1 VLARVN
7 SACLIRTLNRLC
19 SCDDGSSSAKRI
31 PLRAK
36 SQRSNPRTITVD
48 GVRDENAGAH
58 DAEECGDYFQHGVDP

>member
-1 VLARVN
+1 V
-7 SACLIRTLNRLC
+7 NRLC
-19 SCDDGSSSAKRI
+19 GCSDESSSAKPI

-48 GVRDENAGAH
+48 GVRDKNADAH